1 MFEPEGDV
9 LVIIKLKNNCW
20 KGNYFVSNIIIPK
33 QLNIKDKL
41 ALMNDDA
48 KYEVGA
54 DSDAESTALLC
65 AGNIKGKASPP
76 KVPKMFL
83 ASRCI
88 FNCAYCGCRCS
99 REERDN
105 YCNTPSELAKMAV
118 DEAIRNGHGVFVTS
132 AIYKNADYTQELLA
146 ETIRIMRE
154 EYRYSGFIH
163 AKVMP
168 GADPQLIERTGK
180 YANRLSINIEV
191 AQSSGYKRIAKQ
203 KNKTNILTPMSSI
216 SEQILSAKYEK
227 RSFATSQTT
236 QLMAGST
243 NEDDRTIMRLSQA
256 LYSKYRLK
264 RVYYTAFQYRH
275 MAKGYEDEDLQITKT
290 PYWRM
295 ARLYQADRLMQ
306 LYGFTSDDVTPVS
319 EPNLYEDI
327 DPKAAWVLRHMD
339 MYPVEVNKA
348 DFDTLIRVP
357 GIGITYA
364 KRIIEARRHC
374 IITYDILKKM
384 RVSLKRSIYFI
395 TCNGQ
400 YKGNNIIF
408 SPDLRNVLTTRHDE
422 LSIFNS
428 LAVDEPNPCG

>member
-1 MFEPEGDV
+1 M
-9 LVIIKLKNNCW
+9 
-20 KGNYFVSNIIIPK
+20 SNIIIPK
-33 QLNIKDKL
+33 QLDIKDKL

-54 DSDAESTALLC
+54 DSDAENTAILC
-65 AGNIKGKASPP
+65 AGNIRGKAAPP

-105 YCNTPSELAKMAV
+105 YCNTPAELAKMAV
-118 DEAIRNGHGVFVTS
+118 DEAKSNGHGVFVTS
-132 AIYKNADYTQELLA
+132 AIYKSADYTQELLA
-146 ETIRIMRE
+146 ESVRIIRE
-154 EYRYSGFIH
+154 KYCYSGYIH

-168 GADPQLIERTGK
+168 GADPRLIERTGK
-180 YANRLSINIEV
+180 YANRLSVNIEV
-191 AQSSGYKRIAKQ
+191 AQSSGYERIAKQ
-203 KNKTNILTPMSSI
+203 KNKTNILTPMRSI
-216 SEQILSAKYEK
+216 SEQILGAKYEK

-243 NEDDRTIMRLSQA
+243 NEDDRTIMTLSQA
-256 LYSKYRLK
+256 LYKKYRLK

-275 MAKGYEDEDLQITKT
+275 EAKGYENEDLQITKT

-295 ARLYQADRLMQ
+295 ARLYQADRLLQ
-306 LYGFTSDDVTPVS
+306 LYGFTPDDVTPQS

-327 DPKAAWVLRHMD
+327 DPKAAWALRHMD

-348 DFDTLIRVP
+348 DFETLIRIP
-357 GIGITYA
+357 GIGVTYA
-364 KRIIEARRHC
+364 KKIIEARRHC
-374 IITYDILKKM
+374 TLTHDLLKKM

-400 YKGNNIIF
+400 YKGANILF
-408 SPDLRNVLTTRHDE
+408 SPFIRNVLVTGREE
-422 LSIFNS
+422 LSISGS
-428 LAVDEPNPCG
+428 LTMDEPDPCG